1 MCGLQLSELRGE
13 FWDRALR
20 PPRPIRLLLLGH
32 KWILAELAHEF
43 ALEAFATSP
52 KSRSKAF
59 NNRRHGRSRQIPTH
73 EGHLPIRF
81 NEVQLFRCRE
91 RRRRAPPSANRAFHM
106 NPMIPPT
113 RRALSLG
120 NVVQFPFKP
129 ATLTE
134 PPELPLPSAIAIIG
148 PTDALAATRVALFP
162 SSVSRAATMPKAKQ
176 KQRRKKYNYNVDR
189 KKLNRAFRKRWGAR
203 PCPRSFEMSEKRQGL
218 LGCLCTTCLPI
229 LELPWIYSAGFPRL
243 RYTWSKPSSAQLERR
258 SRRPRLQTW
267 QL

>member
-1 MCGLQLSELRGE
+1 EYS
-13 FWDRALR
+13 
-20 PPRPIRLLLLGH
+20 PRLTEGH

-52 KSRSKAF
+52 RSRSKSF
-59 NNRRHGRSRQIPTH
+59 NNRRPVGIKWRRRTLSHGRSRQIPTH

-81 NEVQLFRCRE
+81 NEEASSAVFSQSCFSHE
-91 RRRRAPPSANRAFHM
+91 SNNSTPPRS
-106 NPMIPPT
+106 
-113 RRALSLG
+113 LSLG

-148 PTDALAATRVALFP
+148 ATDALASNRRGLKRGKRVALFP

-189 KKLNRAFRKRWGAR
+189 KKLNRAFRKRSAPKIKCAQIRHAWDSTKSVSKNLA
-203 PCPRSFEMSEKRQGL
+203 EMGL
-218 LGCLCTTCLPI
+218 AVDPNKAIPI
-229 LELPWIYSAGFPRL
+229 PKNWNM
-243 RYTWSKPSSAQLERR
+243 KPASQS
-258 SRRPRLQTW
+258 
-267 QL
+267 